1 MSDNSQKV
9 LDLVEK
15 LTIVELAELVE
26 AMEEKFGVSA
36 AAPVAAAGG
45 AAPAEEEGGTVGVFL
60 KDCGAN
66 KIGTIK
72 LVREYTGLGLGE
84 AKTLSETGGAIK
96 ENIEKKEAEEIVQN
110 SKKQVLLWNQVIIY
124 FLSLKIS
131 PETCLPAGRWGDFL
145 KLKNFCLV
153 LEICPKA
160 CRVVMSYALCLLS
173 SVFLPTLQT

>member
-1 MSDNSQKV
+1 MSDNAQKV

-45 AAPAEEEGGTVGVFL
+45 AAPAEDEGGTVGVFL
-60 KDCGAN
+60 TDCGSN

-96 ENIEKKEAEEIVQN
+96 ENIEKKEAEEIAA
-110 SKKQVLLWNQVIIY
+110 KFK
-124 FLSLKIS
+124 
-131 PETCLPAGRWGDFL
+131 EAGAT
-145 KLKNFCLV
+145 V
-153 LEICPKA
+153 EIK
-160 CRVVMSYALCLLS
+160 
-173 SVFLPTLQT
+173 

>member
-1 MSDNSQKV
+1 MSDHSQKV
-9 LDLVEK
+9 LELVEK

-45 AAPAEEEGGTVGVFL
+45 GAAVAEEEGGTVGVFL
-60 KDCGAN
+60 KDAGAN

-96 ENIEKKEAEEIVQN
+96 ENIEKKEAEEIVA
-110 SKKQVLLWNQVIIY
+110 KFKEVGATV
-124 FLSLKIS
+124 
-131 PETCLPAGRWGDFL
+131 
-145 KLKNFCLV
+145 
-153 LEICPKA
+153 EIK
-160 CRVVMSYALCLLS
+160 
-173 SVFLPTLQT
+173 

>member
-1 MSDNSQKV
+1 MSDHAQKV

-36 AAPVAAAGG
+36 AAPVAAAGAAAG
-45 AAPAEEEGGTVGVFL
+45 AAEEEGGTVSVVL
-60 KDCGAN
+60 KDAGAN

-96 ENIEKKEAEEIVQN
+96 ENIEKKEAEEIVA
-110 SKKQVLLWNQVIIY
+110 KFK
-124 FLSLKIS
+124 
-131 PETCLPAGRWGDFL
+131 EAGATC
-145 KLKNFCLV
+145 
-153 LEICPKA
+153 EIK
-160 CRVVMSYALCLLS
+160 
-173 SVFLPTLQT
+173 